1 MHPTPSAGSVGSRIA
16 VMLRAVGGTVDGA
29 SRHSRPAAAPF
40 RMGAALLDVG
50 TSREGGIG

>member
-1 MHPTPSAGSVGSRIA
+1 MHPTPSAGSVGSQFA

-29 SRHSRPAAAPF
+29 SRHSRAGSAS
-40 RMGAALLDVG
+40 LVG

>member
-16 VMLRAVGGTVDGA
+16 DMLRAVGVTVDGA
-29 SRHSRPAAAPF
+29 SRHSRLAAGLF
-40 RMGAALLDVG
+40 RMGGEVVDVG